1 MPRIVI
7 TELDQPGQPYR
18 FELDREL
25 VRIGRRESNNIV
37 LKCRSSS
44 SDHCTM
50 ERVDGG
56 FILRDQGSTNGIKKG
71 KSLMQIIDLKDG
83 MNVSMGD
90 VNLSFQLTEEEIK
103 TLSEESFHPHELQ
116 KQANSTPEGEAHV
129 SNQGLPALK
138 ESTSSNVENVTPEP
152 AESSPD
158 APAPTPAPAHGQP
171 MIQSSSSSLKP
182 LLFFI
187 LIIVA
192 VFTGISVS
200 HKMRTGNSLPT
211 KLIDYLKR
219 TPAAE
224 ESGTSSG
231 DSSASTAED

>member
-50 ERVDGG
+50 ERIDGG

-83 MNVSMGD
+83 MNISMGD

-103 TLSEESFHPHELQ
+103 TLSEESFHPHELE
-116 KQANSTPEGEAHV
+116 KQPASPPESEAPI
-129 SNQGLPALK
+129 SDQGLPALK
-138 ESTSSNVENVTPEP
+138 ESTISDIEDVRTDP
-152 AESSPD
+152 AESPSNNS
-158 APAPTPAPAHGQP
+158 APAPPAHGQP
-171 MIQSSSSSLKP
+171 MIQSSSSSMKP
-182 LLFFI
+182 LLIFI
-187 LIIVA
+187 LVVVA
-192 VFTGISVS
+192 IFTGISVS

-219 TPAAE
+219 TPAADN
-224 ESGTSSG
+224 SGAPEKAADPSE
-231 DSSASTAED
+231 AEN